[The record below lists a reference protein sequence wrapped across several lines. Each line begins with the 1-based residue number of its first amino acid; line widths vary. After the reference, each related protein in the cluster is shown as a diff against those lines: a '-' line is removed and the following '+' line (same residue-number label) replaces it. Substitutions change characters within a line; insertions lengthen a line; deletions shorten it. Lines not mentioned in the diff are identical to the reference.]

1 MSRAFKSALDVP
13 LMDGSWDSPEYS
25 SALTVLRCR
34 KCRKCLM
41 ESPSL
46 LSIGDSA
53 ELSTCSVWHVNV
65 DTLPD
70 WIQSAVHQARW
81 TVGKLNC
88 PFCGAR
94 LGGFNFV
101 NCSRCPCG
109 HEDVVHVSKSRVD
122 HESKCPVYPL
132 RPLRAQERAGRT
144 EELRDPEGEWLVR
157 GSAEGCLREPQS
169 SCPAILRL
177 IGTSTPIA
185 PPHRLGA
192 DAEWTAGQAALPNAS
207 SQPLSGFCGISGL
220 SCFGESSLKR
230 LLDLAEVETVG
241 EVRLTSQQETPAQLV
256 GLSHP
261 LSPTLEAAETAT
273 GQAEHHGPSELPTP
287 LNSGQQLQQHQH
299 QQHWDQLEGDATLPE
314 VLFHEAPHQTPIP
327 RSRVPSDRMD
337 DEGEGDEDEWAV
349 APGEDATHTQPP
361 RPTGTA
367 ECQLSKR
374 EKNRLKS
381 QRRKQRRRERWLRS
395 QLEENQPGLSPP
407 GSEDEKEREGHT
419 CAVCLDVYFSPYMC
433 QPCGHVFC
441 EPCLRTLAKNR
452 PGSTPCPLCRTVISH
467 VLFQKELNQTAK
479 TFFPKEY
486 LSRKQTFQKAN
497 YAKWPLPHCPKR
509 FRIFWGFQREGARA
523 GRWQF
528 PHRPFGLD
536 ALDLV
541 DMRAWPFDIDLVI
554 IYVYSIHWILAF
566 LILCFVGYCFFF

>member
-1 MSRAFKSALDVP
+1 MSRGSKSALDVP
-13 LMDGSWDSPEYS
+13 LMDETWDSSEYS
-25 SALTVLRCR
+25 APLTILRCR
-34 KCRKCLM
+34 KCRKCLA
-41 ESPSL
+41 ESTCL
-46 LSIGDSA
+46 LSIGNSG
-53 ELSTCSVWHVNV
+53 ELSTTCSVWHMNV

-109 HEDVVHVSKSRVD
+109 HEDVVHISKSRVD
-122 HESKCPVYPL
+122 HESKCTVYPL
-132 RPLRAQERAGRT
+132 RPLRAWGRAGRT
-144 EELRDPEGEWLVR
+144 DSQDELRDPEGERMVR
-157 GSAEGCLREPQS
+157 GSSEGCLPDPQS

-192 DAEWTAGQAALPNAS
+192 EAEWTDSQAALPDGS
-207 SQPLSGFCGISGL
+207 SQSLTGFCGISGL
-220 SCFGESSLKR
+220 SCFGESSLQR
-230 LLDLAEVETVG
+230 FLDLAEVETVG
-241 EVRLTSQQETPAQLV
+241 EVRPNSEQDSPAPLA
-256 GLSHP
+256 GLSPP
-261 LSPTLEAAETAT
+261 LSPPLEAAADAAIS
-273 GQAEHHGPSELPTP
+273 QAELRGSSELPTT
-287 LNSGQQLQQHQH
+287 LHSGQQQH
-299 QQHWDQLEGDATLPE
+299 LELLVGDAMLPE
-314 VLFHEAPHQTPIP
+314 VLLHEAPRLPSIP
-327 RSRVPSDRMD
+327 GSRVPSDRTD
-337 DEGEGDEDEWAV
+337 GEEEEEEEEWAV
-349 APGEDATHTQPP
+349 APRVQDAPPNPP
-361 RPTGTA
+361 RSTAAA

-395 QLEENQPGLSPP
+395 QLEESQLGFSPL
-407 GSEDEKEREGHT
+407 GSEDEEEREGHT
-419 CAVCLDVYFSPYMC
+419 CAVCLDVYFSPHMC

-509 FRIFWGFQREGARA
+509 FRIFWGFQRDAARG

-528 PHRPFGLD
+528 PNRPFGLD